1 MVRPVGSPGE
11 SQVDKTGDAR
21 VSPPETRE
29 LERVAK
35 EFEGIF
41 VRQLLSAAKF
51 GDDGGRAGFGS
62 MIVDALAT
70 SVTDGGG
77 IGLAKRITDALDLA
91 EMPRKPGQEVPK

>member
-1 MVRPVGSPGE
+1 MVRPVGPNAGA
-11 SQVDKTGDAR
+11 QVEKADDAR

-29 LERVAK
+29 LEKVAK

-41 VRQLLSAAKF
+41 VRQLLAAAKF
-51 GDDGGRAGFGS
+51 GEDGGRAGFGS